1 MSNISIKEKECQEEF
16 EEDVL
21 VRTAVKN
28 LIMEY

>member
-21 VRTAVKN
+21 VRTAAKN